1 LRYHARISP
10 LLDAPHNPK
19 TTLLPTMP
27 LRFHWMLPKSNELE
41 MTSVAAA
48 ARFRVES
55 LSEGS
60 PAAVPELP
68 GWLRFGRHAEQ
79 AGIDSV
85 LIAFSRYE
93 PDPLLI
99 ACALG
104 QGLARLG
111 FIIAVRTGL
120 VAPTLLVQQVNT
132 LAGLIGGRVSLN
144 LVAGSSRM
152 EQRGYGDFL
161 PHDERYARAEEF
173 LAICAAVW
181 RRGPNQPGVDFAGR
195 HSRVEGAELRT
206 PFVAPGRTAPEIH
219 VSGHSEVAERLA
231 ACGASC
237 WTRVIDTPEALRDPI
252 ARARAHGLEVCL
264 RLCVICRPTRD
275 EALSVID
282 ELLADPVVT
291 GSDRAARDDSQMYRE
306 ALERQA
312 SWLDDR
318 LWAGLAAVRGP
329 VWTTLVGTPDEVAA
343 ALLEYGRL
351 GVTQFILSGW
361 PELDEV
367 ERFGREVIPR
377 VRAAEAA

>member
-1 LRYHARISP
+1 MS
-10 LLDAPHNPK
+10 
-19 TTLLPTMP
+19 
-27 LRFHWMLPKSNELE
+27 LRFHWMLPKSGELA
-41 MTSVAAA
+41 MTTVAAS
-48 ARFRVES
+48 ARYRVEAVD
-55 LSEGS
+55 EGS
-60 PAAVPELP
+60 PAAVPELA

-85 LIAFSRYE
+85 LIAFSCYE

-104 QGLARLG
+104 QALPRLG

-132 LAGLIGGRVSLN
+132 LAGLVGGRVALN

-161 PHDERYARAEEF
+161 PHDERYARATEF
-173 LAICAAVW
+173 LAICTAAW
-181 RRGPNQPGVDFAGR
+181 RRTPGQPGLDFAGR
-195 HSRVEGAELRT
+195 HYRVEGARLHT
-206 PFVAPGRTAPEIH
+206 PFVAPSRTAPEIH

-231 ACGASC
+231 THGATC
-237 WTRVIDTPEALRDPI
+237 WTRVVDTPTALRDAI
-252 ARARAHGLEVCL
+252 ARAREHGLEVCL
-264 RLCVICRPTRD
+264 RLCVICRPTR
-275 EALSVID
+275 EGAQAVID

-291 GSDRAARDDSQMYRE
+291 SPSGVLPRDDSQMYRE
-306 ALERQA
+306 AAERAA
-312 SWLDDR
+312 SWLDAR
-318 LWAGLAAVRGP
+318 LWAGLAGVRGP

-361 PELDEV
+361 PELDEL
-367 ERFGREVIPR
+367 EMFGREVIPR
-377 VRAAEAA
+377 VRAAEAAAAACHEGVPR